1 MGVDFQVDRAAV
13 NAAKGMRQFQKADN
27 ALANDN
33 IDGAARHLN
42 KGLNDFAA
50 ALTHLEKAE
59 EDAYLKAGQ
68 EIDKANQ
75 QLQKA
80 IDEYGNGNAD
90 SARSHYDKALDD
102 YDQALDLLGD

>member
-1 MGVDFQVDRAAV
+1 M
-13 NAAKGMRQFQKADN
+13 N
-27 ALANDN
+27 
-33 IDGAARHLN
+33 
-42 KGLNDFAA
+42 
-50 ALTHLEKAE
+50 
-59 EDAYLKAGQ
+59 AGQ
-68 EIDKANQ
+68 EIDKGNQ